1 MIHRG
6 LLLPCFLVVV
16 LLWTLPAVADEVR
29 LADGSRLIGE
39 IVIMEQEVLH
49 LKTTFAGEIKVAW
62 TEVVCLN
69 SDKDHTFVLM
79 SQEVLNGQAT
89 CPSHGHIQIVDERIG
104 KLPELSLEDVTVINP
119 SPPAPAISY
128 KASVT
133 AGGSVNTGNTDSK
146 AGNASAKFEAR
157 SKRHRFSLGAKH
169 NYAEDD
175 DELTA
180 RKSTGSLKY
189 DFFLTQ
195 KLYIYAQALFERD
208 DMQDINLR
216 SAMGPGL
223 GYQFL
228 DSQRASLFAEV
239 GVSYFN
245 EDYDEGEDQHYT
257 SGRWSVGFDY
267 ELLPE
272 RVKFFHFHEGYHS
285 LQESGSYYLR
295 SEQGF
300 RFLLI
305 GNLFANIEVDYD
317 YNNKPL
323 AGKDKS
329 DTTYIFG
336 LAYEHAF

>member
-1 MIHRG
+1 MTHRG
-6 LLLPCFLVVV
+6 VLLACFMAVV

-29 LADGSRLIGE
+29 LANGSRLIGE
-39 IVIMEQEVLH
+39 IVNMEQEVLH
-49 LKTTFAGEIKVAW
+49 FKATFAGEIKIAW
-62 TEVVCLN
+62 AEVVRLH
-69 SDKDHTFVLM
+69 SDQDHTYVLM
-79 SQEVLNGQAT
+79 SQEVFTGQAT
-89 CPSHGHIQIVDERIG
+89 CPSNGNIQIVDERIG
-104 KLPELSLEDVTVINP
+104 KLPELSLGDVTVINP
-119 SPPAPAISY
+119 SPAMSY
-128 KASVT
+128 KGSMT
-133 AGGSVNTGNTDSK
+133 AGGSMNTGNTDSK
-146 AGNASAKFEAR
+146 AGNASAKFQAR

-180 RKSTGSLKY
+180 RKTTGSLKY

-195 KLYIYAQALFERD
+195 KLYIYAHSLFERD

-216 SAMGPGL
+216 STMGPGL

-228 DSQRASLFAEV
+228 DSERASLFAEA

-245 EDYDEGEDQHYT
+245 EDYDEGEDQQYT

-272 RVKFFHFHEGYHS
+272 RVKFFHFHEGYYS
-285 LQESGSYYLR
+285 LEESGSYYLR

-323 AGKDKS
+323 AEKEKS

>member
-1 MIHRG
+1 MIRRG

-16 LLWTLPAVADEVR
+16 LLWALPAVADEVR
-29 LADGSRLIGE
+29 LTDGSRLIGW
-39 IVIMEQEVLH
+39 IVNMEQEVLN
-49 LKTTFAGEIKVAW
+49 LKTTFAGEIKVEWA
-62 TEVVCLN
+62 EVAGLT

-79 SQEVLNGQAT
+79 SQQVLTGQAR
-89 CPSHGHIQIVDERIG
+89 CPSRGNIEIVDERVG
-104 KLPELSLEDVTVINP
+104 KLPEWPLGSVLAINP
-119 SPPAPAISY
+119 SPAIRY
-128 KASVT
+128 KGSLT

-180 RKSTGSLKY
+180 RKTTGSLKY
-189 DFFLTQ
+189 DFFLTE
-195 KLYIYAQALFERD
+195 KLYIYAQSLFERD

-216 SAMGPGL
+216 STVGPGL
-223 GYQFL
+223 GYQFV
-228 DSQRASLFAEV
+228 DSDRASLFAEA
-239 GVSYFN
+239 GMSYFN
-245 EDYDEGEDQHYT
+245 EDYDEAEDQHYT

-272 RVKFFHFHEGYHS
+272 RVKFFHFHEGYYS
-285 LQESGSYYLR
+285 LEESGSYYLR

-300 RFLLI
+300 RLLLI
-305 GNLFANIEVDYD
+305 GNLFANIELDYD

-323 AGKDKS
+323 AGKEKS

>member
-1 MIHRG
+1 MRRG
-6 LLLPCFLVVV
+6 LILQYFLAVV
-16 LLWTLPAVADEVR
+16 LLWALPAVADEVR
-29 LADGSRLIGE
+29 LADGSRIIGE
-39 IVIMEQEVLH
+39 IVNMEQEVLH
-49 LKTTFAGEIKVAW
+49 LKTTFAGEINVAW
-62 TEVVCLN
+62 VEVMCLN

-79 SQEVLNGQAT
+79 SQEVFTGQAT
-89 CPSHGHIQIVDERIG
+89 CPSHGNIQIVDERIG
-104 KLPELSLEDVTVINP
+104 QLPELSLGDVTVINP

-146 AGNASAKFEAR
+146 AGNASAKFEGR
-157 SKRHRFSLGAKH
+157 SKRHRFSLTAKH

-180 RKSTGSLKY
+180 RKTTGSLKY

-195 KLYIYAQALFERD
+195 VLYVYAQALFERD
-208 DMQDINLR
+208 DMQDVNLR

-223 GYQFL
+223 GYQVL
-228 DSQRASLFAEV
+228 DSERANLFAEV

-245 EDYDEGEDQHYT
+245 EDYEEVEDQHYT
-257 SGRWSVGFDY
+257 SGRWSVGLDY

-272 RVKFFHFHEGYHS
+272 RVKFFHLHEGYYGFD
-285 LQESGSYYLR
+285 ESDSYYIR

-305 GNLFANIEVDYD
+305 GNLFANFELDYD
-317 YNNKPL
+317 YNNRPL
-323 AGKDKS
+323 AGKEKS
-329 DTTYIFG
+329 DATYIFG
-336 LAYEHAF
+336 LAYEQAF